1 MMILKSFI
9 LWTKETIETQN
20 IFCMKSRNIWTGKVC
35 KNLDHAATTF
45 NRFNRILPLLLIFVQ
60 MFPLVSLDSLDC
72 IVFGKDSV
80 HLPEQFLC
88 YLALDKILWWA
99 IINGSCFESCLKFE
113 VSLVR
118 RKAFL
123 SLDWLQGYSCTI
135 VQGGSLKCPLWG
147 VPHISKFFKMDN
159 WTSSASALNN
169 IGRRNNYVS
178 LKFE

>member
-1 MMILKSFI
+1 MITWNVVQTVYFPCYLF
-9 LWTKETIETQN
+9 L
-20 IFCMKSRNIWTGKVC
+20 C
-35 KNLDHAATTF
+35 KCLHWSHW
-45 NRFNRILPLLLIFVQ
+45 IYL
-60 MFPLVSLDSLDC
+60 SWGCDC
-72 IVFGKDSV
+72 VVFGKDSE
-80 HLPEQFLC
+80 HLPEQFL
-88 YLALDKILWWA
+88 YFLALDKILWS

-135 VQGGSLKCPLWG
+135 VQGGSLKCPRWG
-147 VPHISKFFKMDN
+147 VPHILKFFKMDN